1 MTAIVKFKPTCRVT
15 DWALWHSQSQQALL
29 AACNT
34 VSLWSVGEAPGPLSL
49 TGTTVLYND
58 AANVSASEG
67 SNQAKLP
74 PRPHPQRS
82 ACS

>member
-1 MTAIVKFKPTCRVT
+1 MPCRRLGIM
-15 DWALWHSQSQQALL
+15 ALAVSALL

-34 VSLWSVGEAPGPLSL
+34 VTRSACGHAVWEAPGPPSV
-49 TGTTVLYND
+49 TGTIVLYND

-74 PRPHPQRS
+74 PRPHP
-82 ACS
+82 